1 MTARAQNLTAGI
13 AYLVG
18 ILCLF
23 LTAPHNGEFW
33 WSDAPRHALNGVFV
47 KDLIAA
53 MPSDPKTWAMQYY
66 IKYPALTIL
75 FYPPMF
81 YAISAPFFAF
91 FGVSHTT
98 AVAVVLLHYFALA
111 FGLYLV
117 ARMWLGPLP
126 SFAVGLAALAAPEI
140 ALWGRQVM
148 LDVPATAF
156 ATWGILAALHYLR
169 SGRPWLIYI
178 AVLLLLCATYTKIN
192 AAFLFVPLAAAIVYK
207 RNLGAFRD
215 SHLWLATLLCMIG
228 MVPAIILTL
237 KFGAA
242 NVQSVVS
249 ADVGVHEA
257 GLFAPWLWY
266 GRRLPEM
273 VGWPFVLMIM
283 TIPLLWLSGRRL
295 GVAPS
300 EAILL
305 TGWFL
310 IGYSLLSI
318 IELKA
323 TRNAVIIL
331 PPVLLAAGLTWC
343 AWLGKARWAEVA
355 LVAVALAA
363 TGAVLLFK
371 PVPKVTGYRQ
381 AAAWIAEHAPPDAIV
396 VFSGERDGS
405 YIWNMRTM
413 EQRKDITTVRS
424 DKLFLSISV
433 ERARGTKSKSLSED
447 QIASLLDNDG
457 VTYVVAQDDFWT
469 DIPVMARL
477 QALLRSPHFH
487 EVQRITIASNVPV
500 HDKML
505 RIYRNDG
512 EINPHPRGISL
523 DLLMINQQVSGTL
536 KQPH

>member
-1 MTARAQNLTAGI
+1 
-13 AYLVG
+13 
-18 ILCLF
+18 
-23 LTAPHNGEFW
+23 
-33 WSDAPRHALNGVFV
+33 
-47 KDLIAA
+47 
-53 MPSDPKTWAMQYY
+53 
-66 IKYPALTIL
+66 
-75 FYPPMF
+75 
-81 YAISAPFFAF
+81 
-91 FGVSHTT
+91 
-98 AVAVVLLHYFALA
+98 
-111 FGLYLV
+111 
-117 ARMWLGPLP
+117 
-126 SFAVGLAALAAPEI
+126 
-140 ALWGRQVM
+140 
-148 LDVPATAF
+148 
-156 ATWGILAALHYLR
+156 
-169 SGRPWLIYI
+169 
-178 AVLLLLCATYTKIN
+178 
-192 AAFLFVPLAAAIVYK
+192 VPLAVAIVYK

-215 SHLWLATLLCMIG
+215 RHLWLAALLCVIG
-228 MVPAIILTL
+228 MVPAMILTL

-249 ADVGVHEA
+249 ADVGVHET

-273 VGWPFVLMIM
+273 VGWPFVLMIT
-283 TIPLLWLSGRRL
+283 TIPVLWLSGRRL

-305 TGWFL
+305 TGWFFV
-310 IGYSLLSI
+310 GYALLSI

-331 PPVLLAAGLTWC
+331 PPVLLAAGLAWC
-343 AWLGKARWAEVA
+343 AWLGKARWAEVT

-371 PVPKVTGYRQ
+371 PVPSVTGYRQ
-381 AAAWIAEHAPPDAIV
+381 AAAWIAEHAPPDAII

-405 YIWNMRTM
+405 YVWNMRTM

-424 DKLFLSISV
+424 DKLLLSISV
-433 ERARGTKSKSLSED
+433 ERARGTKAKSLSED

-487 EVQRITIASNVPV
+487 EVQRIAITSNVPV
-500 HDKML
+500 HDKIL
-505 RIYRNDG
+505 RIYRNNG
-512 EINPHPRGISL
+512 EINPHPQGISL